1 MAKYKDIASDIR
13 DKIITGDW
21 FYGMKI
27 PSHRQLAIQ
36 YNVNRVT
43 IIKSIELLEA
53 EGFIYTKVGSG
64 TYVNDYLNE
73 AHITNKWSEM
83 MLWSSQQ
90 RSQYTVQLINKIETD
105 DSYIHISKGE
115 LGISLMPHIQL
126 KKAMSNTASHIEDL
140 SFGYNN
146 GYGYIKLRDIIVERM
161 SKQGINVGRE
171 NVMITSGALH
181 AIQLLSIGFLGQDA
195 IIISNTPSY
204 IHSTNVFEQLNFRH
218 IDVPYNRINEIDT
231 IIDRFINFKNKAIYI
246 EPRFNNPTGRS
257 LTNEQKKN
265 IITYSERHNI
275 PIIEDD
281 IFRDIFFSDPTPSIK
296 TYDKLGKVIHIS
308 SFSKTIAPAIR
319 IGWIVASEKII
330 EQLADVR
337 MQIDYGS
344 SILSQ
349 MVVYEMLK
357 NKSYD
362 KHLVKLRYV
371 LKDKRDFML
380 NILNNLFKDIAHWE
394 VPSGGYFVWL
404 VFKIDIDIKY
414 LFYELLSKEK
424 ILINPGYIYGSK
436 EKSIRLSF
444 AFESNENIKHAL
456 YKIYTYVKKV

>member
-195 IIISNTPSY
+195 IRISNTPSY

-218 IDVPYNRINEIDT
+218 IDVPYNQINEIDT

-246 EPRFNNPTGRS
+246 EPRFNNPT
-257 LTNEQKKN
+257 
-265 IITYSERHNI
+265 
-275 PIIEDD
+275 
-281 IFRDIFFSDPTPSIK
+281 
-296 TYDKLGKVIHIS
+296 VI
-308 SFSKTIAPAIR
+308 
-319 IGWIVASEKII
+319 
-330 EQLADVR
+330 L
-337 MQIDYGS
+337 
-344 SILSQ
+344 
-349 MVVYEMLK
+349 
-357 NKSYD
+357 
-362 KHLVKLRYV
+362 
-371 LKDKRDFML
+371 
-380 NILNNLFKDIAHWE
+380 
-394 VPSGGYFVWL
+394 
-404 VFKIDIDIKY
+404 
-414 LFYELLSKEK
+414 
-424 ILINPGYIYGSK
+424 
-436 EKSIRLSF
+436 
-444 AFESNENIKHAL
+444 
-456 YKIYTYVKKV
+456 